1 MSPPRDYAGQSAAER
16 DAERRARY
24 LETGLELIGTQG
36 VGDLTVRSVIVA
48 SGLAPR
54 YFYETIGSIDALQL
68 AVFEEIAQEV
78 ADRTGSAIGSA
89 GPDLRSRVRA
99 GVQAC
104 VEILVADPRKGR
116 VLFTESPASAVLAR
130 ARAEHTRRF
139 AGLFLAYA
147 TAQAA
152 EERLALSP
160 AALEA
165 GLAVAQFAVGG
176 MTEVLTATV
185 AGSGPAPDQ
194 LVGYLTEL
202 VLATGEGL
210 RTLLAAAG

>member
-24 LETGLELIGTQG
+24 LATGLELIGTQG

-78 ADRTGSAIGSA
+78 ADRTASAIGSA

-116 VLFTESPASAVLAR
+116 VLFTESPVSAVLAR

-185 AGSGPAPDQ
+185 AGTGPAPDQ
-194 LVGYLTEL
+194 LVDYLTEL